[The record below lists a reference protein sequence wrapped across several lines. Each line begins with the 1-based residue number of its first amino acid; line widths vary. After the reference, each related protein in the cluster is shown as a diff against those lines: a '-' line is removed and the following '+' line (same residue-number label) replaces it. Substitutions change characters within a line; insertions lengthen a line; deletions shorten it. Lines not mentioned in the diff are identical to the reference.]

1 MNIKK
6 RVSVHNRFDIEVR
19 DKESGK
25 LKQKGV
31 AENMILDRAYS
42 RICNFATYFEY
53 IHFGTGTGTPTPER
67 TTLFTPLGYKAVTV
81 DEKVKE
87 YPISKVTK
95 KITLAPEEY
104 VGRTITEVGISE
116 ATNAINT
123 HALIKDAEG
132 NPLSITK
139 TDLDVLIIYAT
150 VFIELQDTNDI
161 TFSKYPSNSLTNYFI
176 DGSTMNPNLTLGDIG
191 EPTPK
196 STIGNVLGSAG
207 LTKTVDVANK
217 KVSFA
222 TRLGTDA
229 GNYDIRELAL
239 GDICRVNLENTLA
252 WSPIDLKD
260 ISIGTGDGETTA
272 FDLGRYDTSNVV
284 IKVNGD
290 VTNDYILENTSGE
303 NRELFPLWKLYDPN
317 VERDSQMYTGV
328 FVGKSEQVPLRDVT
342 YGRTIEV
349 NPDIVTI
356 GEKISVGLVGSYS
369 MSSAST
375 VYLYLLGSKDGE
387 NFTNLTTWVSQNTN
401 TPTYGQYTMTDSY
414 THLRFEWMMK
424 GNGWGTIYYIKWLN
438 GNYKRPQVV
447 FNTPPAVDSL
457 ITADYTVP
465 YIPKTSDYVLDVNF
479 ELQFGEGV

>member
-6 RVSVHNRFDIEVR
+6 KVSVHNRFDIEIR

-104 VGRTITEVGISE
+104 VGQTITEVGISE

-150 VFIELQDTNDI
+150 VFIELQDANDV
-161 TFSKYPSNSLTNYFI
+161 TFSKFIDNTLVNYFVSEVTI
-176 DGSTMNPNLTLGDIG
+176 NPNLRLGSIGESTPMGALGHYLGDF
-191 EPTPK
+191 PLTRTPD
-196 STIGNVLGSAG
+196 IV
-207 LTKTVDVANK
+207 NK
-217 KVSFA
+217 KVKFS
-222 TRLGTDA
+222 TRLGIEN
-229 GNYDIRELAL
+229 GNFDIREAELS
-239 GDICRVNLENTLA
+239 DICRINLEDAVA
-252 WSPIDLKD
+252 WNPYNLKD
-260 ISIGTGDGETTA
+260 ISIGIGDGTTDT
-272 FDLGRYDTSNVV
+272 FDLKRYDISNAI
-284 IKVNGD
+284 IKVDGNI
-290 VTNDYILENTSGE
+290 VSNYSLENLSGS
-303 NRELFPLWKLYDPN
+303 NREHYPLWKMIRPGATNIDEALYKGCFIGMPQAIRPAWQR
-317 VERDSQMYTGV
+317 VIEIDSSTAV
-328 FVGKSEQVPLRDVT
+328 
-342 YGRTIEV
+342 GRTLRLRVTGGYHTSYGNV
-349 NPDIVTI
+349 NGYIYVD
-356 GEKISVGLVGSYS
+356 GSF
-369 MSSAST
+369 
-375 VYLYLLGSKDGE
+375 DGE
-387 NFTNLTTWVSQNTN
+387 NYTLIHTASGHPTGGSTGLEYTLT
-401 TPTYGQYTMTDSY
+401 DAY
-414 THLRFEWMMK
+414 THLRFRVDSMATGARAESIGFM
-424 GNGWGTIYYIKWLN
+424 NPLFN
-438 GNYKRPQVV
+438 QPQII
-447 FNTPPAVDSL
+447 FDTPPAANSL

-465 YIPKTSDYVLDVNF
+465 YIPKTSNYILDVNF

>member
-19 DKESGK
+19 DKETGE

-31 AENMILDRAYS
+31 AENMILNRAYN
-42 RICNFATYFEY
+42 RICNFNSYFNY
-53 IHFGTGTGTPTPER
+53 IHFGTGTGSPTPER

-139 TDLDVLIIYAT
+139 TDIDVITIYAT
-150 VFIELQDTNDI
+150 VFIELQDANDV
-161 TFSKYPSNSLTNYFI
+161 TFSKFATNSLVNYFI
-176 DGSTMNPNLTLGDIG
+176 DDSAMNPSLILGDIG
-191 EPTPK
+191 EPTPMF
-196 STIGNVLGSAG
+196 TIGNVLGTVG
-207 LTKTVDVANK
+207 LTKTVDVASK

-222 TRLGTDA
+222 TRLGIDA

-239 GDICRVNLENTLA
+239 GDICRVNLENTIA
-252 WSPIDLKD
+252 WNPINLTD

-284 IKVNGD
+284 IKVDGN
-290 VTNDYILENTSGE
+290 VTNDYSLQNISGE
-303 NRELFPLWKLYDPN
+303 NREYFPIWKLVKEGTAIPEYYLKN
-317 VERDSQMYTGV
+317 C
-328 FVGKSEQVPLRDVT
+328 FVGIATSSNPTVGTSYPI
-342 YGRTIEV
+342 IEV
-349 NPDIVTI
+349 NPDTIVGKTI
-356 GEKISVGLVGSYS
+356 DYSLYGYYYSANSYCTSRIYIDGSY
-369 MSSAST
+369 
-375 VYLYLLGSKDGE
+375 DGI
-387 NFTNLTTWVSQNTN
+387 NFTNLVDIEARNNNTI
-401 TPTYGQYTMTDSY
+401 TQGYTFNNAYNYIRIRYSFASRGRKPY
-414 THLRFEWMMK
+414 
-424 GNGWGTIYYIKWLN
+424 IYYIRLRN
-438 GNYKRPQVV
+438 DNYGQPKII

>member
-19 DKESGK
+19 DKETGE

-31 AENMILDRAYS
+31 AENMILNRAYN
-42 RICNFATYFEY
+42 RICNFNSYFNY
-53 IHFGTGTGTPTPER
+53 IHFGTGTGSPTPER

-139 TDLDVLIIYAT
+139 TELDVLIIYAT
-150 VFIELQDTNDI
+150 VFIELQDANDV
-161 TFSKYPSNSLTNYFI
+161 TFSKFATNSLVNYFI
-176 DGSTMNPNLTLGDIG
+176 DDSAMNPSLILGDIG
-191 EPTPK
+191 EPTPMF
-196 STIGNVLGSAG
+196 TIGNVLGTVG
-207 LTKTVDVANK
+207 LTKTVDVASK

-222 TRLGTDA
+222 TRLGIDA

-239 GDICRVNLENTLA
+239 GDICRVNLENTIA
-252 WSPIDLKD
+252 WNPINLTD
-260 ISIGTGDGETTA
+260 ISIGTGDGETDT
-272 FDLGRYDTSNVV
+272 FDLLRYDISNVI
-284 IKVNGD
+284 IKVDGNI
-290 VTNDYILENTSGE
+290 TYDYALENISGD
-303 NRELFPLWKLYDPN
+303 NREIFPLWKLISSNATDIN
-317 VERDSQMYTGV
+317 DKVYTGAC
-328 FVGKSEQVPLRDVT
+328 VGIAETGQTKEWI
-342 YGRTIEV
+342 IEV
-349 NPDIVTI
+349 DDTSIV
-356 GEKISVGLVGSYS
+356 GEQIELRTTFIPMNGGGAKIYVYGSY
-369 MSSAST
+369 
-375 VYLYLLGSKDGE
+375 DGE
-387 NFTNLTTWVSQNTN
+387 TFSQLYYTQHFYTQVHNITFDNSYKYIKILVTHPSAGYNTN
-401 TPTYGQYTMTDSY
+401 T
-414 THLRFEWMMK
+414 E
-424 GNGWGTIYYIKWLN
+424 YIRWINKD
-438 GNYKRPQVV
+438 YKRPQVV
-447 FNTPPAVDSL
+447 FNTPPPVDSI